1 MELVLHDPRAHPPR
15 MVAAGAR
22 ARAGLGSRVLSCSR
36 CIACL
41 HAGRATLSR
50 HVMSPHVQTFVL
62 KVLRNGSSRYILYP
76 CRSLWWRSCSK
87 CNGWACLTTAAHKFC
102 RCRLSAGRHIKT
114 VPEHKH
120 VATAESERIST
131 QPGNGANVSQQT
143 NKLVA
148 STRATAKWKETKLRR
163 YRATA

>member
-1 MELVLHDPRAHPPR
+1 MELVFHDPRAHPPR

-62 KVLRNGSSRYILYP
+62 EVLRNGSIPVHTLPMASAPVMTVGTFKMQGGR
-76 CRSLWWRSCSK
+76 
-87 CNGWACLTTAAHKFC
+87 AAA
-102 RCRLSAGRHIKT
+102 SPTRHT
-114 VPEHKH
+114 
-120 VATAESERIST
+120 
-131 QPGNGANVSQQT
+131 
-143 NKLVA
+143 
-148 STRATAKWKETKLRR
+148 
-163 YRATA
+163 